1 MIKEELQFISS
12 LESASPMF
20 TADTLTFQEFMAREK
35 LPLATIQNAV
45 LEFLRGR
52 NDAAVFGAQAV
63 NAYVKEPRMTQD
75 IDLLSPRAEELA
87 HELRDHVNQKFHIA
101 VRVRKIGEGKGFR
114 LYQGYTRRVQKSGN
128 RYLVDI
134 RPVAALPP
142 TKRISKV
149 LVVTPAELI
158 ASKVIAYHQRRGKP
172 KSGTDW
178 RDLAMLLL
186 AFPELKRDS
195 GAVLERLQAAGVDQ
209 AALEVWTE
217 LVAQEITSSNEEDE
231 F

>member
-1 MIKEELQFISS
+1 
-12 LESASPMF
+12 MF

-52 NDAAVFGAQAV
+52 NDVAVFGAQAV

-75 IDLLSPRAEELA
+75 VDLLSQRAEEFA
-87 HELRDHVNQKFHIA
+87 KELQSHLNEKFHIA
-101 VRVRKIGEGKGFR
+101 VRLREIGEGKGFR
-114 LYQGYTRRVQKSGN
+114 LYQVQKAGN
-128 RYLVDI
+128 RHLVDI
-134 RPVAALPP
+134 RPVKSLPP
-142 TKRISKV
+142 TKRIAKI
-149 LVVTPAELI
+149 LVVVPAELI
-158 ASKVIAYHQRRGKP
+158 AGKVIAYHQRRGKP

-186 AFPELKRDS
+186 TFPELKKDS
-195 GAVLERLQAAGVDQ
+195 GAVLERLQAAGVEQ
-209 AALEVWTE
+209 AVLEVWKE
-217 LVAQEITSSNEEDE
+217 LVAQEIQSADDNDE

>member
-1 MIKEELQFISS
+1 
-12 LESASPMF
+12 MF

-52 NDAAVFGAQAV
+52 NDVAVFGAQAV

-75 IDLLSPRAEELA
+75 VDLLSQRAEGFAKELQS
-87 HELRDHVNQKFHIA
+87 HLNEKFHIA
-101 VRVRKIGEGKGFR
+101 VRIREIGKGKGFR
-114 LYQGYTRRVQKSGN
+114 LYQVQKVGN
-128 RYLVDI
+128 RHLIDI
-134 RPVAALPP
+134 RPVKSLPP

-149 LVVTPAELI
+149 LVVVPAELI
-158 ASKVIAYHQRRGKP
+158 AGKVIAYHQRRGKP

-186 AFPELKRDS
+186 TFPELKKDS
-195 GAVLERLQAAGVDQ
+195 GAVLERLQAAGVEQ
-209 AALEVWTE
+209 AVFEVWKE
-217 LVAQEITSSNEEDE
+217 LVAQKIQSADDDDE